1 MWSKLR
7 KICFS
12 LILIVFALVAAL
24 FVGELAITVFYVV
37 RDGKYISPS
46 ERLAAERNAYV
57 EVARAQT
64 PSKSCGY
71 GDSLIV
77 HPYLA
82 YVQAALGP
90 CGVGYANS
98 KSLIGKEFPDR
109 PRPRTGIIL
118 VTGGSVAAQFVWDNR
133 KEESALERIL
143 NEQFTGDR
151 FDRFIVLNGGHGA
164 WKQTNQ
170 YILFGLYADI
180 LAGVITLDGVNELGS
195 LTSRQRFEEPAS
207 NYFQAVERQDSRVT
221 TAPFTMAAL
230 KLDADLYRFASRHA
244 LFQVS
249 NFAYFVVDVM
259 RTALR
264 RYASRTPKISITAE
278 DDWVKASYA
287 RMFAFHDKMPPK
299 ERKIW
304 SLRQYEK
311 YIRLMHGG
319 AEALGIKSLFLIQPI
334 PGWGKPLTEQER
346 IFARGT
352 NHKLY
357 KEMTD
362 HVVGLREQFKI
373 PVYSLFDVFQN
384 TREEIYKDQAHVNE
398 RGNEIMAGRVAD
410 LIAEVWGWPRKRVQ
424 QSATKGEERIT
435 LTRVQSPGSRWFHP
449 EIFQGEGYST
459 GWPVRSD

>member
-1 MWSKLR
+1 MRSKLR
-7 KICFS
+7 KFGFY
-12 LILIVFALVAAL
+12 LILVVFAFVATF
-24 FVGELAITVFYVV
+24 FVGELAVTVYHVV
-37 RDGKYISPS
+37 RDGKYISPG

-64 PSKSCGY
+64 PSKGCGY

-98 KSLIGKEFPDR
+98 KSMIGKEFPDR

-118 VTGGSVAAQFVWDNR
+118 VTGGSVAAQFIWDNR
-133 KEESALERIL
+133 QEESPLERIL
-143 NEQFTGDR
+143 NAEFTGDR

-164 WKQTNQ
+164 WKQPNQ
-170 YILFGLYADI
+170 YIFFGLYADI
-180 LAGVITLDGVNELGS
+180 LTGVITLDGVNEHDRIA
-195 LTSRQRFEEPAS
+195 SRRRFEEPAS
-207 NYFQAVERQDSRVT
+207 NYFQAVERQDPRVT

-244 LFQVS
+244 IFQVS
-249 NFAYFVVDVM
+249 NLAYTVVDAL

-287 RMFAFHDKMPPK
+287 QMFAFHDKMTRT

-319 AEALGIKSLFLIQPI
+319 AEALNIKSLFLIQPI
-334 PGWGKPLTEQER
+334 PGWGKPLTERER
-346 IFARGT
+346 TFARRGDRT
-352 NHKLY
+352 LY

-362 HVVGLREQFKI
+362 QLVGLREQFGI
-373 PVYSLFDVFQN
+373 PVYSLLDVFQD
-384 TREEIYKDQAHVNE
+384 TKEEIYQDQAHVNE
-398 RGNEIMAGRVAD
+398 LGNEIIARRVAD

-424 QSATKGEERIT
+424 QPAT
-435 LTRVQSPGSRWFHP
+435 
-449 EIFQGEGYST
+449 EGLRN
-459 GWPVRSD
+459 GPP

>member
-1 MWSKLR
+1 MRSKLR
-7 KICFS
+7 KFAFY
-12 LILIVFALVAAL
+12 LILVVFGFVATL
-24 FVGELAITVFYVV
+24 FVGELGVTVYHIV
-37 RDGKYISPS
+37 RDGKYISPG

-90 CGVGYANS
+90 CGVSYANS

-109 PRPRTGIIL
+109 PRPKTGIIL
-118 VTGGSVAAQFVWDNR
+118 VSGGSVAAQFVWDNR
-133 KEESALERIL
+133 KEESPLERIL
-143 NEQFTGDR
+143 NAEFTGDR

-164 WKQTNQ
+164 WKQPNQ
-170 YILFGLYADI
+170 YIFFGLYADI
-180 LAGVITLDGVNELGS
+180 LTGVITLDGVNEHDWIA
-195 LTSRQRFEEPAS
+195 SRRRFEEPAS
-207 NYFQAVERQDSRVT
+207 NYFQAVERQDPRVT

-244 LFQVS
+244 IFQVS
-249 NFAYFVVDVM
+249 NLAYIVVDAV

-264 RYASRTPKISITAE
+264 RYASRTPKISNTAE
-278 DDWVKASYA
+278 DDCVKASYA
-287 RMFAFHDKMPPK
+287 QMFAFHDKMTWE

-319 AEALGIKSLFLIQPI
+319 AETLGIKSLFLIQPI

-346 IFARGT
+346 IVARGT
-352 NHKLY
+352 DRKLY

-362 HVVGLREQFKI
+362 HMVGLRE
-373 PVYSLFDVFQN
+373 
-384 TREEIYKDQAHVNE
+384 
-398 RGNEIMAGRVAD
+398 
-410 LIAEVWGWPRKRVQ
+410 
-424 QSATKGEERIT
+424 
-435 LTRVQSPGSRWFHP
+435 
-449 EIFQGEGYST
+449 
-459 GWPVRSD
+459 

>member
-1 MWSKLR
+1 MRSKLR
-7 KICFS
+7 KFGFY
-12 LILIVFALVAAL
+12 LILVVFAFVATF
-24 FVGELAITVFYVV
+24 FVGELAVTVYHVV
-37 RDGKYISPS
+37 RDGKYISPG

-64 PSKSCGY
+64 PSKGCGY

-82 YVQAALGP
+82 YVQAAVGP

-98 KSLIGKEFPDR
+98 KSMIGKEFPDR

-118 VTGGSVAAQFVWDNR
+118 VTGGSVAAQFIWDNR
-133 KEESALERIL
+133 QEESPLERIL
-143 NEQFTGDR
+143 NAEFTGDR

-164 WKQTNQ
+164 WKQPNQ
-170 YILFGLYADI
+170 YIFFGLYADI
-180 LAGVITLDGVNELGS
+180 LTGVITLDGVNEHDRIA
-195 LTSRQRFEEPAS
+195 SRRRFEEPAS
-207 NYFQAVERQDSRVT
+207 NYFQAVERQDPRVT

-244 LFQVS
+244 IFQVS
-249 NFAYFVVDVM
+249 NLAYTVVDAL

-287 RMFAFHDKMPPK
+287 QMFAFHDKMTRT

-319 AEALGIKSLFLIQPI
+319 AEALNIKSLFLIQPI
-334 PGWGKPLTEQER
+334 PGWGKPLTERER
-346 IFARGT
+346 TFARRGDRT
-352 NHKLY
+352 LY

-362 HVVGLREQFKI
+362 QLVGLREQFGI
-373 PVYSLFDVFQN
+373 PVYSLLDVFQD
-384 TREEIYKDQAHVNE
+384 TKEEIYQDQAHVNQL
-398 RGNEIMAGRVAD
+398 GNEIIARRVAD

-424 QSATKGEERIT
+424 QPAT
-435 LTRVQSPGSRWFHP
+435 
-449 EIFQGEGYST
+449 EGLRN
-459 GWPVRSD
+459 GPP

>member
-1 MWSKLR
+1 MR
-7 KICFS
+7 KFS
-12 LILIVFALVAAL
+12 FYLILVVFA
-24 FVGELAITVFYVV
+24 FVGTLFFAELAVTVYHIV
-37 RDGKYISPS
+37 REGKYISPG
-46 ERLAAERNAYV
+46 ERLAAEKNAYV

-109 PRPRTGIIL
+109 ARPRTGIIL

-133 KEESALERIL
+133 KEESPLERIL
-143 NEQFTGDR
+143 NAEFTGDR

-164 WKQTNQ
+164 WKQPNQ
-170 YILFGLYADI
+170 YIFFGLYADI
-180 LAGVITLDGVNELGS
+180 LAGVITLDGFNEHYS
-195 LTSRQRFEEPAS
+195 ITSRRRFEEPAS
-207 NYFQAVERQDSRVT
+207 NYFQAVERQDPRVT
-221 TAPFTMAAL
+221 TAPLTMAAL

-244 LFQVS
+244 IFQVS
-249 NFAYFVVDVM
+249 NLAYLVVDAV

-264 RYASRTPKISITAE
+264 RYASYAPKISIAAE
-278 DDWVKASYA
+278 SDWVKASYA
-287 RMFAFHDKMPPK
+287 KMFAFHDKMTRK

-319 AEALGIKSLFLIQPI
+319 AEALRIKSLFLIQPI
-334 PGWGKPLTEQER
+334 PGWGKPLTERER
-346 IFARGT
+346 VVAQGADRE
-352 NHKLY
+352 LY

-362 HVVGLREQFKI
+362 QLVGLREQLGI
-373 PVYSLFDVFQN
+373 PVYSLLDVFQD
-384 TREEIYKDQAHVNE
+384 TKEEIYQDQAHVNE
-398 RGNEIMAGRVAD
+398 LGNEIMARRVAD
-410 LIAEVWGWPRKRVQ
+410 LIAEVWGWPRKQMQPPVTGGLRN
-424 QSATKGEERIT
+424 
-435 LTRVQSPGSRWFHP
+435 GS
-449 EIFQGEGYST
+449 S
-459 GWPVRSD
+459 